1 MSVRVCRPKLF
12 KNLCLS
18 LVSGV
23 PHFFFR
29 TTPHRCLKLVSIV
42 LAEFSVGQFLE
53 QAGLAGAGGR
63 PEVADDARHVDVVTA
78 QSVVARRRIRQLRL
92 LATLA
97 CTHTQPAQTRF
108 RRQAAILSQF
118 TPPTPTR
125 HNRRVF
131 VASGGVN

>member
-1 MSVRVCRPKLF
+1 M
-12 KNLCLS
+12 
-18 LVSGV
+18 
-23 PHFFFR
+23 
-29 TTPHRCLKLVSIV
+29 V

-97 CTHTQPAQTRF
+97 CTHTASTDTFQTTSSNIF
-108 RRQAAILSQF
+108 TIHTTDANAI
-118 TPPTPTR
+118 
-125 HNRRVF
+125 
-131 VASGGVN
+131 